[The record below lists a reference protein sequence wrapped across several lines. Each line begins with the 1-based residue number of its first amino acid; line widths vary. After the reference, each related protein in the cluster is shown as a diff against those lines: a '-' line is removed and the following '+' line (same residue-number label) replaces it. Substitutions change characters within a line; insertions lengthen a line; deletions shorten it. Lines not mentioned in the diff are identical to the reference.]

1 MSVSTVQ
8 SWHEPLN
15 ERESQILS
23 LISDGYTNREI
34 ARKLSLSLDTI
45 KWYNKQLFSKLGVSS
60 RTQATAMAREYG
72 LLDAQ
77 PFPPVGEQALPKH
90 NLPHIPTS
98 FIGRQHEI
106 AEIKRLLQTSDL
118 VVLTGAGGSGKTRL
132 ALQVAT
138 EIVGNFPDG
147 AWFVDLSPLSDPEL
161 VPNALATTLGVS
173 QQGESALMEKIK
185 HFLQPKRLL
194 LVLDNFEHL
203 LVASPLVGELIT
215 SVPHISILATSR
227 EKLNVYGEQE
237 YPVQPLALPNLEHV
251 TSQEQLMQF
260 ESISLFVDR
269 ARAVKQDFR
278 LHSDEI
284 PALARVVVHLDGLP
298 LALELAASRIKMFSL
313 ATLDERLSNR
323 LSLLTGGARDLP
335 ERQRTLRDT
344 IDWSYNLLES
354 GERLLFARLA
364 VFRGGGT
371 LEAVERI
378 CGQEL
383 PPDLL
388 PVLSSLVDKS
398 LVRARE
404 GLDGEM
410 RFGML
415 ETIRE
420 YALERMN
427 AEGDFNDL
435 NFLHAGYYASLA
447 EAAAGEIRSRNQ
459 RYWFL
464 RVHSEYDN
472 LRTALT
478 WSLNSLEIEPGL
490 RITAALRDYWY
501 YTGIHSEYKYWT
513 DLALER
519 IPDVPP
525 ALQAGV
531 MVSASMLGILKR
543 DQSRGK
549 DLLHQAISLYSQ
561 LGDERNLAWSEMFL
575 SIQLSNQPTDHQQGI
590 SLCQKSL
597 ATFRRIGDLP
607 GQAQALNILG
617 EYSRIRLE
625 LDAAKHYYEQCL
637 ELVAQTGERLR
648 EGMLKHNLGF
658 IAYRQDDYPK
668 AWQLM

>member
-1 MSVSTVQ
+1 
-8 SWHEPLN
+8 
-15 ERESQILS
+15 LS

-60 RTQATAMAREYG
+60 RTQATAVAREYG

-77 PFPPVGEQALPKH
+77 PSPPVGEQALPKH

-215 SVPHISILATSR
+215 SAPYISILATSR

-344 IDWSYNLLES
+344 IDWSYNLLDTDERRLF
-354 GERLLFARLA
+354 ERLSVFQGGRSIDAAETVCNSDLSFTVLNGLESLLNKNLLF
-364 VFRGGGT
+364 
-371 LEAVERI
+371 
-378 CGQEL
+378 
-383 PPDLL
+383 
-388 PVLSSLVDKS
+388 SK
-398 LVRARE
+398 E
-404 GLDGEM
+404 GKTGET
-410 RFGML
+410 RFYML
-415 ETIRE
+415 ETIHE
-420 YALERMN
+420 YARERLALSGETDN
-427 AEGDFNDL
+427 LKIRHAL
-435 NFLHAGYYASLA
+435 YFLALA
-447 EAAAGEIRSRNQ
+447 ERAEAE
-459 RYWFL
+459 
-464 RVHSEYDN
+464 
-472 LRTALT
+472 
-478 WSLNSLEIEPGL
+478 
-490 RITAALRDYWY
+490 
-501 YTGIHSEYKYWT
+501 
-513 DLALER
+513 
-519 IPDVPP
+519 
-525 ALQAGV
+525 
-531 MVSASMLGILKR
+531 
-543 DQSRGK
+543 
-549 DLLHQAISLYSQ
+549 LH
-561 LGDERNLAWSEMFL
+561 
-575 SIQLSNQPTDHQQGI
+575 GI
-590 SLCQKSL
+590 S
-597 ATFRRIGDLP
+597 
-607 GQAQALNILG
+607 
-617 EYSRIRLE
+617 
-625 LDAAKHYYEQCL
+625 
-637 ELVAQTGERLR
+637 
-648 EGMLKHNLGF
+648 
-658 IAYRQDDYPK
+658 
-668 AWQLM
+668 